1 VVALALQ
8 QLHNLVFADVHE
20 LSFPRSGE
28 VRRPGASSLPHFREC
43 IPGLQPATRI
53 DVAVDIWFLD
63 LLLAGRLAPRPRK
76 QSAPPC

>member
-20 LSFPRSGE
+20 LSFPRTEE
-28 VRRPGASSLPHFREC
+28 VRRPGAPSLPRMHSW
-43 IPGLQPATRI
+43 LSPATRI
-53 DVAVDIWFLD
+53 DFAGDIWFLD